1 MGRGVA
7 KELQDASTALS
18 NPGLTQQSW
27 THALILDSRS
37 NPGLAQQFWT
47 HAAILD
53 SRSNPGHTQQ
63 SWTHAAI
70 LDPRSNPGLA
80 QQSWNR
86 LVTEGGGSSFLLIF
100 LIKLQC
106 EKSFRFIVL
115 FYRFTHFFRAE
126 FVCRQ
131 AAEK

>member
-1 MGRGVA
+1 GG
-7 KELQDASTALS
+7 LQRNCRMLRLRSA
-18 NPGLTQQSW
+18 
-27 THALILDSRS
+27 ILDTRS
-37 NPGLAQQFWT
+37 NPGLA
-47 HAAILD
+47 
-53 SRSNPGHTQQ
+53 QQ

-70 LDPRSNPGLA
+70 LDSLSNPGLA

>member
-1 MGRGVA
+1 MGRGIA

-27 THALILDSRS
+27 THAAILDC
-37 NPGLAQQFWT
+37 AQQSWT
-47 HAAILD
+47 RAAILD
-53 SRSNPGHTQQ
+53 SLSNPGLTQQ
-63 SWTHAAI
+63 SWTRSAI
-70 LDPRSNPGLA
+70 LDSLSNPGLT
-80 QQSWNR
+80 QQSWTR